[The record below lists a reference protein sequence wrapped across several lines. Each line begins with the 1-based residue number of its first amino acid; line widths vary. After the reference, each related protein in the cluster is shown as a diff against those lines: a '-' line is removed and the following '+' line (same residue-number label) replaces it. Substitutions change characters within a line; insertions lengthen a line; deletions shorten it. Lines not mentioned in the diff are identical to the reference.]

1 MALGVIATLTIQ
13 EGKNE
18 EFEAVFS
25 ELAEQVIANEPD
37 TLFYS
42 LHHSRE
48 EPQVYKVLEQ
58 YANNEALSAHGIT
71 EYFQAA
77 SKKLGTCLA
86 AAPELEILD
95 TV

>member
-1 MALGVIATLTIQ
+1 MALGVIATLTVQ
-13 EGKNE
+13 PGKNE

-25 ELAEQVIANEPD
+25 ELARQVIANEPD
-37 TLFYS
+37 ALFYS

-58 YANNEALSAHGIT
+58 YASSDALDAHGKT

-77 SKKLGTCLA
+77 SKKLGACLA

-95 TV
+95 AV